1 MFEIMIYY
9 YELIIIY

>member
-1 MFEIMIYY
+1 MIYY